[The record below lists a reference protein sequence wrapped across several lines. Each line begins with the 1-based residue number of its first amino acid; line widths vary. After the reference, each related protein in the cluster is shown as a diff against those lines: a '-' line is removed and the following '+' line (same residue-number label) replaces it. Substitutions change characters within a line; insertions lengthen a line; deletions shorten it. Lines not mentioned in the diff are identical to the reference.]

1 MGSLLKKLLTG
12 VTPTM
17 LRSDSP
23 GRPMFVRRRH
33 WLLQETRFLFLTR
46 RGPVEIIVK
55 PSVILGAA
63 FVGVVGLS
71 VISAVTLFVGF
82 KSVEVV
88 RNESISQAVAS
99 APVTMDG
106 GMVVGGM
113 MDGGNMDGGNMD
125 GGDSIA
131 ATETPT
137 NNAEEN
143 TGENTGNNT
152 GTKLVAPANGAQAI
166 LDPAIPGDG
175 PAPVEVANLTTAIP
189 SVPWPPSSAAT
200 DNVRMPWSFLDRAL
214 LSEGEVQGDTAGD
227 ELALADNYAEPEEM
241 VPVPSPLELPAGGE
255 IDPVDA
261 GHGFAV
267 PFAAPDIIDLR
278 DPGNPSAETI
288 FQDDFEVVAM
298 VTPPAA
304 SPSATEEREETG
316 LVPFDPETNLPVIT
330 EASRQYKLLR
340 SMAREVRG
348 IRRSLSDIGLPEQSL
363 PELGTLD
370 RFVET
375 ADFASLAMAVEEH
388 RSMLRKVPLKPP
400 MLYFYISSHYGMR
413 THPVL
418 KVRKFHHGIDLA
430 GTWQETV
437 HAPAPGTVIFAGRKG
452 SFGKVVQVRHAYGL
466 VTTYA
471 HLAKITVRPGSDV
484 VTGTVVGKMG
494 RTGRVDGA
502 HLHYEIRLG
511 DKSIDPKKFFAI
523 GHRIGVGG
531 ELMLAVDDQ

>member
-23 GRPMFVRRRH
+23 GRPMFIRRRH

-99 APVTMDG
+99 APVMMDG
-106 GMVVGGM
+106 GMMVGGM
-113 MDGGNMDGGNMD
+113 MV

-131 ATETPT
+131 VMGTAT

-143 TGENTGNNT
+143 TGNNT
-152 GTKLVAPANGAQAI
+152 VTSTKLAAPANGALEI

-175 PAPVEVANLTTAIP
+175 PAPVELANLTTAIP
-189 SVPWPPSSAAT
+189 TVPWPPSSAAT

-214 LSEGEVQGDTAGD
+214 PSQDEIHGNIAGD

-241 VPVPSPLELPAGGE
+241 VPVPSQPRLPTADK

-278 DPGNPSAETI
+278 DPGNPSVETI

-298 VTPPAA
+298 VTPPSA
-304 SPSATEEREETG
+304 SPSATEECEEAG

-348 IRRSLSDIGLPEQSL
+348 IRRSLSDIGLPEQTL

-370 RFVET
+370 QFVET

-418 KVRKFHHGIDLA
+418 KVRKVHHGIDLA

-452 SFGKVVQVRHAYGL
+452 SFGKVVQVRHAYGI

-471 HLAKITVRPGSDV
+471 HLAKITVREGADV

-502 HLHYEIRLG
+502 HLHYEIRFG